1 MVIDQQE
8 KIIQALSG
16 LVMDEASELT
26 KLRQK
31 KRVTQLAGGM
41 ILLLAFTLVFQDS
54 ESPLAWLYALG
65 SACGGILIGMSIC
78 YERSLLTWP
87 ILRDFLDRD
96 RLRSSGLDG
105 EK

>member
-1 MVIDQQE
+1 MAIDQRE

-16 LVMDEASELT
+16 LVVDEAAELD

-31 KRVTQLAGGM
+31 KRVAQLAGGM
-41 ILLLAFTLVFQDS
+41 LLLLAFTLIFQDS

-65 SACGGILIGMSIC
+65 SACGGILIGLSIC

-96 RLRSSGLDG
+96 RLRNSGLDS